1 MFRSKLKQST
11 PLIKSTYGQEIAEDV
26 EASVA
31 AFGGNRFDMIIV
43 AARRVRE
50 LQRGATPKVASKSK
64 PCVTALLEI
73 AAGKIGKNYKVLNG

>member
-1 MFRSKLKQST
+1 
-11 PLIKSTYGQEIAEDV
+11 
-26 EASVA
+26 
-31 AFGGNRFDMIIV
+31 MIIV